1 MSNQPVEIA
10 YAPGQIDA
18 RSWLIVRRREKP
30 IEALIW
36 AGSTI
41 GWSLLVLVILGA
53 PLTALIKISG
63 PFAFYPFLVAGVLV
77 MPILAAAA
85 RGVRRRR
92 MASLL
97 GYLQQAVRL
106 NLPLPRFLAA
116 AARSHTGRVSRQFS
130 MLKEKLEGGLPLAAA
145 LAMTVREMPERT
157 LALIEYAE
165 ETGRLPQMLDR
176 LVEEQIGESRKPRGD
191 EAFALWYPA
200 ILLFTVAAVIWMI
213 STFVFAK
220 LEFIDRSFKLR
231 MPGFAPWI
239 YHSADWIVWIALF
252 LAWVLLLRCA
262 ARLREAFRS
271 APSTWLFRG
280 ITDRLLWTL
289 PLAHGQARDRAMG
302 DLCAALAD
310 AIEVGHPLEESLS
323 RAMQLDVNRVMK
335 KRIVRWAE
343 GLANGLPPAEA
354 ARRAAMPRFMV
365 GMLATASAAPVMAD
379 VFRFL
384 ARFYSRRF
392 VLRRELVRGTYLPV
406 VTLLMAL
413 IVTAVALTLFLPLVN
428 LMDHLSGSL

>member
-10 YAPGQIDA
+10 YAPGRIDA
-18 RSWLIVRRREKP
+18 RSWLVVRRREKP

-41 GWSLLVLVILGA
+41 GWSWVALIILGA
-53 PLTALIKISG
+53 PLTALFKISG
-63 PFAFYPFLVAGVLV
+63 PFAVYPFLVAGVLV
-77 MPILAAAA
+77 MPILAAAS
-85 RGVRRRR
+85 RSIRQRRI
-92 MASLL
+92 AALL

-116 AARSHTGRVSRQFS
+116 AARSHTGRVSRQLT
-130 MLKEKLEGGLPLAAA
+130 MLKEKIESGLPLAAA
-145 LAMTVREMPERT
+145 LAMSVREMPERT

-191 EAFALWYPA
+191 ETFAIWYPP
-200 ILLFTVAAVIWMI
+200 ILLLTVAAVIWFI
-213 STFVFAK
+213 STFVFPK
-220 LEFIDRSFKLR
+220 LESINRGFNLR
-231 MPGFAPWI
+231 MPWFAHWI
-239 YHSADWIVWIALF
+239 YHSADWVVWIALF
-252 LAWVLLLRCA
+252 FAWVFLLMCA

-280 ITDRLLWTL
+280 ITDRLLWML

-310 AIEVGHPLEESLS
+310 AVEVGYPLEDSFL
-323 RAMQLDVNRVMK
+323 RAMQLDVNRVVK
-335 KRIVRWAE
+335 KRMVRWSQ

-354 ARRAAMPRFMV
+354 ARRAAMPRLLV
-365 GMLATASAAPVMAD
+365 GMLATASAAAAMGE

-384 ARFYSRRF
+384 SRFYSRRF

-428 LMDHLSGSL
+428 LMEHLSGGL